1 MRGRGLSCQVV
12 YPLESMRYIIGNEA
26 ESRQI

>member
-1 MRGRGLSCQVV
+1 MRGRGLSSQVV